1 MHSILLQAI
10 IREHAI
16 LIYINEKNRTPCYQ
30 HKLDPRAGFEL
41 VFIADIGV
49 NLCSQNSIGFSINFF
64 LGPVRAKI
72 ENFNSDLRLG
82 SLVHISILVWWNQS
96 TPNLIV
102 PLPLS

>member
-1 MHSILLQAI
+1 MLSAD
-10 IREHAI
+10 
-16 LIYINEKNRTPCYQ
+16 
-30 HKLDPRAGFEL
+30 KLDPRAGFEL

-49 NLCSQNSIGFSINFF
+49 NLCSQNSIGFSINFFPGPVRTKIENFNFF